1 MNKGKSRHFKM
12 LRAYRRLRPLLK
24 MGLFIF
30 AAVVLLLLAYARW
43 GEAATEQS
51 SDNLLIFLLI
61 NLNIVFVCL
70 AAILVG
76 RRLVQLFLDRRRN
89 ILGARLRTK
98 LVASFISIALIPTS
112 LVFVLAS
119 GLIDN
124 AIQGWF
130 GNQIDSSLSAS
141 VEVGK
146 QYFKL
151 VRGQSIEAVNRLTG
165 EYKGL
170 SVADVVSKLEGGRG
184 AGEFFSLALFTNKG
198 RIVGN
203 SAKALADIE
212 NFSEPPLMP
221 SEIVN
226 LAAREDKSRVDE
238 VNDRQFVRV
247 ASPLTLREGS
257 YILLGS
263 GRIEPDLT
271 HAIRVIKESLQ
282 EYEQTKFFKEPI
294 KSGYILTLGLVTVL
308 ILFIAVWWGLFLARN
323 VTEPVKRLA
332 EGMTR
337 LSSGNFKAE
346 VDAAGDDEISFLARS
361 FNQMVRDLF
370 NSRRESDERR
380 VYIESL
386 VERLAVGVVRI
397 AAGEV
402 VLSANSAA
410 RDILQIDEQ
419 ISLSNVSLRSALSS
433 RVYEQVA
440 PLLSLLESQEQHV
453 LEREINVLTPAGE
466 RKVICTAGRVGPV
479 DKDQGIVL
487 LFDDITELS
496 RAQHAIVWREV
507 ARRIAHEIKN
517 PLTPIQLSAQRL
529 LRMAGQAIPVELL
542 TDCANTIVS
551 NVASIKRLADEFSQ
565 FARMPT
571 AELQSVDV
579 NEIVNGVVEPFMAKF
594 PVIQFERNLEP
605 SVVLCM
611 LDPEQIGRALYNI
624 VDNGVAALVGEQR
637 RDSEK
642 MVIIVKTSVDPKAN
656 TFAIEVTDNG
666 PGIPAADKARIFEP
680 YFTTKSQGTGLGL
693 AIVNS
698 IVTEHQGEVRVFD
711 SSPRGTRFVIKLP
724 VTPRGGVQRRLG
736 VGPKVP

>member
-1 MNKGKSRHFKM
+1 MGRSRFKGFRL
-12 LRAYRRLRPLLK
+12 LRAYRRIRPLLK

-30 AAVVLLLLAYARW
+30 GAILLLLLAYSRW
-43 GEAATEQS
+43 GEARTEQS
-51 SDNLLIFLLI
+51 SDNLLIFLII

-130 GNQIDSSLSAS
+130 GNQMDSSVSAS

-146 QYFKL
+146 QYYKL
-151 VRGQSIEAVNRLTG
+151 LRVYSVSAIER
-165 EYKGL
+165 
-170 SVADVVSKLEGGRG
+170 VSKSFIGKELDAVLAELEEARLRE
-184 AGEFFSLALFTNKG
+184 EFFSLAIFTAKG
-198 RIVGN
+198 KLVKN
-203 SAKALADIE
+203 SAKVIADIE
-212 NFSEPPLMP
+212 GFSEPALMP
-221 SEIVN
+221 SEIVA
-226 LAAREDKSRVDE
+226 LAAREDRTRVDE

-247 ASPLTLREGS
+247 VKDVVLAEGRF
-257 YILLGS
+257 LLVGAV
-263 GRIEPDLT
+263 RVEPDLT
-271 HAIRVIKESLQ
+271 HAVKVIKDSLQ

-346 VDAAGDDEISFLARS
+346 IEAEGDDEISFLTRS
-361 FNQMVRDLF
+361 FNRMVRDLF
-370 NSRRESDERR
+370 NSRRENDERR
-380 VYIESL
+380 IYIESL
-386 VERLAVGVVRI
+386 VERLAVGVIRI
-397 AAGEV
+397 VAGEV
-402 VLSANSAA
+402 VVSANSAA
-410 RDILQIDEQ
+410 RDILQIDDE
-419 ISLSNVSLRSALSS
+419 ISLTNVALRSALNA

-440 PLLSLLESQEQHV
+440 PLLSLLGNQEQHV
-453 LEREINVLTPAGE
+453 LEREMSILTPGGE
-466 RKVICTAGRVGPV
+466 RKVICTAGRVHA
-479 DKDQGIVL
+479 DTEQGIVL

-571 AELQSVDV
+571 AELQSVDA
-579 NEIVNGVVEPFMAKF
+579 NEIVTGVLEPFVAKY
-594 PVIQFERNLEP
+594 PVIRFDKRLEEGVIP
-605 SVVLCM
+605 CM

-624 VDNGVAALVGEQR
+624 LDNGVAALVGEQR
-637 RDSEK
+637 RDHEE
-642 MVIIVKTSVDPKAN
+642 MVIGVRTSLDSRNNSVL
-656 TFAIEVTDNG
+656 IEISDNG
-666 PGIPAADKARIFEP
+666 PGIPVADRARIFEP

-698 IVTEHQGEVRVFD
+698 IVTEHQGEVRVFEN
-711 SSPRGTRFVIKLP
+711 SPRGTTFAVRLP
-724 VTPRGGVQRRLG
+724 LTPRGGVQRRLG
-736 VGPKVP
+736 GLVRA

>member
-1 MNKGKSRHFKM
+1 MNRSKIGRLKL

-24 MGLFIF
+24 MALFIF
-30 AAVVLLLLAYARW
+30 AAVVLLLLAYSRW
-43 GEAATEQS
+43 GEAAAEQS
-51 SDNLLIFLLI
+51 SDNLIIFLLI

-98 LVASFISIALIPTS
+98 LVASFISIALIPTT

-130 GNQIDSSLSAS
+130 GNQMDSSISAS

-151 VRGQSIEAVNRLTG
+151 VRGQSIRSIDKLAGDFSGLT
-165 EYKGL
+165 
-170 SVADVVSKLEGGRG
+170 VAEVLQKLEPGR
-184 AGEFFSLALFTNKG
+184 AAEEFFSLGLFSAKG
-198 RIVGN
+198 RLLGD
-203 SAKALADIE
+203 SAKALANIE

-221 SEIVN
+221 GEIAK
-226 LAAREDKSRVDE
+226 LAGAEDRSRVDE

-247 ASPLTLREGS
+247 ASPLKLRDGA

-263 GRIEPDLT
+263 IRVEPDLS
-271 HAIRVIKESLQ
+271 HAVRVIKDSLQ

-294 KSGYILTLGLVTVL
+294 KSGYILTLGLLTVL
-308 ILFIAVWWGLFLARN
+308 ILFIAVWWGLVLARN

-346 VDAAGDDEISFLARS
+346 VDAEGDDEISFLARS

-380 VYIESL
+380 IYIESL
-386 VERLAVGVVRI
+386 VERLAVGVVSV

-410 RDILQIDEQ
+410 RDILQIDTG
-419 ISLSNVSLRSALSS
+419 ISLTNVALRSALSS
-433 RVYEQVA
+433 MVYEQVS
-440 PLLSLLESQEQHV
+440 PLLALLESEERHV
-453 LEREINVLTPAGE
+453 LEREISLLSPAGE
-466 RKVICTAGRVGPV
+466 RKVICTAGRVGA
-479 DKDQGIVL
+479 DEKEQGIVL

-529 LRMAGQAIPVELL
+529 LRLAGQTIPVELL

-579 NEIVNGVVEPFMAKF
+579 NEIVNGVVEPFIAKY
-594 PVIQFERNLEP
+594 PVITFERSLE
-605 SVVLCM
+605 SGVILCM
-611 LDPEQIGRALYNI
+611 LDPEQVGRALYNI
-624 VDNGVAALVGEQR
+624 IDNAVAALVGEQR
-637 RDSEK
+637 RDHDR
-642 MVIIVKTSVDPKAN
+642 MVIGLRTLVDFKAN
-656 TFAIEVTDNG
+656 SVSIEIYDNG

-711 SSPRGTRFVIKLP
+711 NVPRGTKFVIRLP
-724 VTPRGGVQRRLG
+724 LTPRGGVQRRLG
-736 VGPKVP
+736 GGSKGA